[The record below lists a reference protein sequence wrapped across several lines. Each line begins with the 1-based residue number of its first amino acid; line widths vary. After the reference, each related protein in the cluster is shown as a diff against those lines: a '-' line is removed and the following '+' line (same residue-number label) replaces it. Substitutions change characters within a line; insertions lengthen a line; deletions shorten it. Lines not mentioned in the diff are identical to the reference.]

1 MAGRRRGDDCAVN
14 SMTNVLKNMKLP
26 LFALCLMVTSIAGC
40 ATFHSKPISSAG
52 NASAFEARTL
62 ENPGLKKFMEQNLH
76 REIRPWP
83 SISWDFPM
91 LTLAAFYYSPDL
103 DTARARWQVAK
114 AGIITAGERPNPSIS
129 VAPGGISNPPL
140 SPFIIT
146 VIPNI
151 PIETAGRRGYRLA
164 LAGHLARAAYLDVKT
179 TSWQVR
185 SRLRASLLDLY
196 FSMETAAELNHQVEV
211 QKELVQLLSVLLANG
226 EIPRPEL
233 TRAQISL
240 DGSRLKW
247 MDVQRQIADNHAR
260 LAAALGVPLSALQQV
275 KISYH
280 FLKRF
285 PKAPSLS
292 ELRRKALLSR
302 PDILSAL
309 ATYAAAQSAL
319 QLEIAR
325 QYPDVNLGPGYSFQD
340 SENYWSLGV
349 TLTLPILNQNQGPI
363 ARARARRKQVAAAF
377 TALQARVIEDLDQGE
392 AGYREMLLKLKTAE
406 ALDAAAKVQLDSARR
421 AFIEGETSR
430 LALLSAQLVYYTDLL
445 QRTRASYQAQQAL
458 GRLEDAVE
466 SPLRD

>member
-1 MAGRRRGDDCAVN
+1 
-14 SMTNVLKNMKLP
+14 
-26 LFALCLMVTSIAGC
+26 
-40 ATFHSKPISSAG
+40 
-52 NASAFEARTL
+52 
-62 ENPGLKKFMEQNLH
+62 
-76 REIRPWP
+76 
-83 SISWDFPM
+83 
-91 LTLAAFYYSPDL
+91 
-103 DTARARWQVAK
+103 
-114 AGIITAGERPNPSIS
+114 
-129 VAPGGISNPPL
+129 
-140 SPFIIT
+140 

-185 SRLRASLLDLY
+185 SRLRANLLDLY

-363 ARARARRKQVAAAF
+363 ARARARRKQVAASF
-377 TALQARVIEDLDQGE
+377 TALQARFIEELDRSE

-406 ALDAAAKVQLDSARR
+406 ALDAAAKTQLNSARR
-421 AFIEGETSR
+421 AFKEGETTVS
-430 LALLSAQLVYYTDLL
+430 SK
-445 QRTRASYQAQQAL
+445 
-458 GRLEDAVE
+458 
-466 SPLRD
+466 SPLKQRLTSLAGIFSVR